1 MADKTER
8 SKSSSTFFY
17 FLALIIVVIATFA
30 SIQVFQP
37 FRDYVENLMP
47 FTARETIFHGRI
59 FTKEELSQF
68 TGANDGDVYLA
79 ILGDVYDVTKGRKH
93 YGVGGGYHFFSG
105 GFNKS
110 DHRKPGSSVVSML
123 ELGPHT
129 WQGKVML
136 SFEWITLMS
145 ALSYGSG
152 C

>member
-1 MADKTER
+1 MTQISNMADKTER

-68 TGANDGDVYLA
+68 TGANDGEVYLA
-79 ILGDVYDVTKGRKH
+79 ILGNVYDVTKGRKH

-105 GFNKS
+105 GF
-110 DHRKPGSSVVSML
+110 
-123 ELGPHT
+123 
-129 WQGKVML
+129 
-136 SFEWITLMS
+136 I
-145 ALSYGSG
+145 
-152 C
+152 